1 MLILC
6 IFCFLFAFTVA
17 FIISPL
23 VIYTC
28 KKLKAQQ
35 NILHYVESHKGKQGT
50 PTMCGFIFIIGTIAG
65 SVFAFNGSYTLALLT
80 IIVMIAFSVL
90 GFLDDFI
97 KIKSGQNEGLKPY
110 QKIIGQVGISFI
122 IALFVYQYVGTGIYI
137 PFVNVIVDIGVFI
150 IPLVVLVFVSLVN
163 SVNLLDGLDGLCSG
177 VSFFYLASFIC
188 LLTLNLDVLSGSALL
203 ENQNLIIVSFCL
215 LGGLLAFEIFNGFP
229 AKVFMGDTGSLAIG
243 GFLSAVAVFSGME
256 LYILIL
262 GFPYVITAISD
273 IMQVLYYKKTKKR
286 IFLMAPL
293 HHHFEKKGVHENK
306 IVIVYIIITIL
317 IGVITYALTSLL
329 RG

>member
-17 FIISPL
+17 FFISPL
-23 VIYTC
+23 VIYTA

-35 NILHYVESHKGKQGT
+35 NILHYVDSHKNKQGT
-50 PTMCGFIFIIGTIAG
+50 PTMCGFIFIFGTIAG
-65 SVFAFNGSYTLALLT
+65 CVFAFNESYTFALLT
-80 IIVMIAFSVL
+80 IIIMIAFGVL

-110 QKIIGQVGISFI
+110 QKIIGQVGISLI
-122 IALFVYQYVGTGIYI
+122 IAIFVFQYVGTSIYV
-137 PFVNVIVDIGVFI
+137 PFVNSTLNLGVFI

-177 VSFFYLASFIC
+177 VSFFYLASFVC
-188 LLTLNLDVLSGSALL
+188 LMSLNLDSISASLL
-203 ENQNLIIVSFCL
+203 IETENLIIVSFCL
-215 LGGLLAFEIFNGFP
+215 LGALLAFEIFNGFP

-262 GFPYVITAISD
+262 GLPFVITAVSD

-329 RG
+329 GG